1 MFQSPEYVKAWLG
14 FVILAYL
21 ILGLLLRSRR
31 PWIPVW
37 CVMAFSSF
45 MTMVF
50 GLVGFD
56 EIGSVIDMDVI
67 LFLIGMFSLVG
78 LAESS
83 GLLNVIAIVF
93 ISLFKRAT
101 SLVYGSA
108 ILFGL
113 LAAFAVND
121 TVALIGPP
129 IAYTISRVIRVDPKM
144 MFLLLAFSLTIGSV
158 MTPIGNPQNVLIAVE
173 SGITAPFIKFI
184 SKLALPTIINL
195 VLTAYILIR
204 KYKVRND
211 RLDLGFIPH
220 EVLKSKRDAV
230 VAGLGISLTVATLI
244 INDILQMY
252 GEPHITYRG
261 VIPFVIAASTYLLTS
276 NPRKT
281 ISNVDW
287 AVFFC
292 LLVLF
297 VCFAVVHGLFVLEV
311 FECYEVC

>member
-1 MFQSPEYVKAWLG
+1 MFQSPEYVRAWLG

-108 ILFGL
+108 ILFG
-113 LAAFAVND
+113 
-121 TVALIGPP
+121 
-129 IAYTISRVIRVDPKM
+129 
-144 MFLLLAFSLTIGSV
+144 
-158 MTPIGNPQNVLIAVE
+158 
-173 SGITAPFIKFI
+173 
-184 SKLALPTIINL
+184 
-195 VLTAYILIR
+195 
-204 KYKVRND
+204 
-211 RLDLGFIPH
+211 
-220 EVLKSKRDAV
+220 
-230 VAGLGISLTVATLI
+230 
-244 INDILQMY
+244 
-252 GEPHITYRG
+252 
-261 VIPFVIAASTYLLTS
+261 
-276 NPRKT
+276 
-281 ISNVDW
+281 
-287 AVFFC
+287 
-292 LLVLF
+292 
-297 VCFAVVHGLFVLEV
+297 
-311 FECYEVC
+311 